1 MNVNIQKLI
10 QEKDQEQTKA
20 KSFED
25 KFTKIEMDREQM
37 KLRISQLEN
46 SLQSEIQ
53 KKKEFELNITVTK
66 QQLI

>member
-53 KKKEFELNITVTK
+53 KKKEFEVNITVTK

>member
-10 QEKDQEQTKA
+10 QEKDQEQSKA

>member
-37 KLRISQLEN
+37 KLRIS
-46 SLQSEIQ
+46 
-53 KKKEFELNITVTK
+53 
-66 QQLI
+66 